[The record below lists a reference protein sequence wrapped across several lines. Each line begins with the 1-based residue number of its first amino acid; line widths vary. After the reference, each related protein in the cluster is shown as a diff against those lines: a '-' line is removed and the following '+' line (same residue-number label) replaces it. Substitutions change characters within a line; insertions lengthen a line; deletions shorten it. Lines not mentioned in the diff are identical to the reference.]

1 MLGLKDTQDVNG
13 ITRYYITNTGNL
25 TIDVDI
31 DMPMK
36 SEYCME
42 VCYNTTLTITGKF
55 PYVEFV
61 LQPKSTIKFPYN
73 GTDYSFTNQNL
84 QNLYIPDI
92 VLLVETCKFLYT
104 VSADIKVDSEIDKI
118 KAKHFADYNNMGK
131 DLINLFAQ
139 QNNMNLNLLKVDEF
153 ILKYS
158 SELSAV
164 AENVQLTQPE
174 DISDLAS
181 SFFTESVSELWS
193 NKSVY
198 SSDLA
203 LSSSWELSSV
213 KSSMESDQAVS
224 LAGTNEEYSE

>member
-61 LQPKSTIKFPYN
+61 LQPQSTIRFPYN

-118 KAKHFADYNNMGK
+118 KAKHFADYNDMDK

-139 QNNMNLNLLKVDEF
+139 QNNMNLELSKVDEF

-164 AENVQLTQPE
+164 AENLSELGSNKFE
-174 DISDLAS
+174 DGSDLAS
-181 SFFTESVSELWS
+181 F
-193 NKSVY
+193 
-198 SSDLA
+198 SSQ
-203 LSSSWELSSV
+203 ELSDV
-213 KSSMESDQAVS
+213 NPSMDDQAIS
-224 LAGTNEEYSE
+224 LSGTNKEDSE

>member
-55 PYVEFV
+55 SYVEFV
-61 LQPKSTIKFPYN
+61 LQPQSTIKFPYN
-73 GTDYSFTNQNL
+73 GTDYSFTNQDI

-92 VLLVETCKFLYT
+92 VLLVETCKFLDT
-104 VSADIKVDSEIDKI
+104 VFPDIKVDSEIDKI
-118 KAKHFADYNNMGK
+118 KAKHFADYNDMDK

-139 QNNMNLNLLKVDEF
+139 QNNMNLELSKVDEF

-164 AENVQLTQPE
+164 AESLSKLWSNKFE
-174 DISDLAS
+174 DGSDLAS
-181 SFFTESVSELWS
+181 F
-193 NKSVY
+193 
-198 SSDLA
+198 SSQ
-203 LSSSWELSSV
+203 ELSDV
-213 KSSMESDQAVS
+213 NPSMDDQAIS
-224 LAGTNEEYSE
+224 LSGTNKEDSE